1 MEGVLRAR
9 SRPPARRAQVQ
20 RLRADALPAHP
31 RVPLVHG
38 PRVDVAG
45 GVRARDD
52 LLLRDRRA
60 RDPARLQGADAV
72 RGRADRA
79 RRAARQA
86 DGRRGASG
94 HRESRSARLH
104 SGAGGERG
112 DRQAGARGLPGPG
125 RSHGAAPV
133 HADGGARARAG
144 VAAARVKFG
153 LGLSVQHLPDEP
165 QAVRFREHVEQV
177 RLARAVGFPSGW
189 ASQHYLSDPFT
200 YFQPIPTLARLAADA
215 RGLTLGTGVLLLPLH
230 HPVDIA
236 EQLATLDVIA
246 DGRLVCG
253 VGLGY
258 RDVENTAMGHDPK
271 QRVGRLVEG
280 LEVLERLWS
289 GEPVDYEGRHFNLRS
304 VRISMRPMQSPRPPI
319 WLAANSDGGVRRAAR
334 LGDAWLLNPH
344 ATLPTLER
352 QQVLFRS
359 TRRELGRPA
368 ATETPLIKEC
378 YVAPDS
384 SAAFAE
390 AAAFLDAKYRAYR
403 RWEQDKALPAGE
415 SFAGSFEDL
424 ARDRFVLGDPVRV
437 AEEIARYRERLGVT
451 TMIFR
456 LQWPGMDNEK
466 VLRSIRLLGTKV
478 LPKFLQR

>member
-1 MEGVLRAR
+1 
-9 SRPPARRAQVQ
+9 
-20 RLRADALPAHP
+20 
-31 RVPLVHG
+31 
-38 PRVDVAG
+38 
-45 GVRARDD
+45 
-52 LLLRDRRA
+52 
-60 RDPARLQGADAV
+60 
-72 RGRADRA
+72 
-79 RRAARQA
+79 
-86 DGRRGASG
+86 
-94 HRESRSARLH
+94 
-104 SGAGGERG
+104 
-112 DRQAGARGLPGPG
+112 
-125 RSHGAAPV
+125 
-133 HADGGARARAG
+133 
-144 VAAARVKFG
+144 VKFG

-177 RLARAVGFPSGW
+177 RLARAVGFTSIW

-334 LGDAWLLNPH
+334 LGDAWLMNPH
-344 ATLPTLER
+344 TTLATLER
-352 QQVLFRS
+352 QLALFR
-359 TRRELGRPA
+359 RERTALGRPA
-368 ATETPLIKEC
+368 PAEIPLIKEC
-378 YVAPDS
+378 YVS
-384 SAAFAE
+384 LEAATAVAE
-390 AAAFLDAKYRAYR
+390 AARF
-403 RWEQDKALPAGE
+403 GE
-415 SFAGSFEDL
+415 SFDASFDQL
-424 ARDRFVLGDPVRV
+424 ARDRFLVGDPARIVD
-437 AEEIARYRERLGVT
+437 EIARYRERLGVT
-451 TMIFR
+451 MMIFR
-456 LQWPGMDNEK
+456 LQWPGMDQER
-466 VLRSIRLLGTKV
+466 VLRSIRLLGQKV
-478 LPKFLQR
+478 LLKFLG

>member
-1 MEGVLRAR
+1 M
-9 SRPPARRAQVQ
+9 
-20 RLRADALPAHP
+20 
-31 RVPLVHG
+31 
-38 PRVDVAG
+38 
-45 GVRARDD
+45 
-52 LLLRDRRA
+52 
-60 RDPARLQGADAV
+60 
-72 RGRADRA
+72 
-79 RRAARQA
+79 
-86 DGRRGASG
+86 
-94 HRESRSARLH
+94 
-104 SGAGGERG
+104 
-112 DRQAGARGLPGPG
+112 
-125 RSHGAAPV
+125 
-133 HADGGARARAG
+133 
-144 VAAARVKFG
+144 KFG

-177 RLARAVGFPSGW
+177 RLARAVGFTSIW

-334 LGDAWLLNPH
+334 LGDAWLMNPH
-344 ATLPTLER
+344 TTLPTLER
-352 QQVLFRS
+352 QLALFRS
-359 TRRELGRPA
+359 ERNALGRPA
-368 ATETPLIKEC
+368 AIEIPLIKEC
-378 YVAPDS
+378 YVAPETATAVS
-384 SAAFAE
+384 E
-390 AAAFLDAKYRAYR
+390 AARFVGPKYQAYR

-415 SFAGSFEDL
+415 TFDASFDEL
-424 ARDRFVLGDPVRV
+424 ARDRFIIGDPARV
-437 AEEIARYRERLGVT
+437 VDEIARYRERLGVT

-456 LQWPGMDNEK
+456 LQWPGMDQEK
-466 VLRSIRLLGTKV
+466 VLRSIRLLGHKV
-478 LPKFLQR
+478 LLKFLSG